1 MPKRENRRIL
11 SLYFALYAQER
22 TKDMDIQKIIADA
35 VKLLTENEDMLKAF
49 NQNPAKTL
57 EKMLGIDL
65 PDDKV
70 NAIVAGIK
78 AKLGLDDVMDM
89 AQKLAGLFGKK

>member
-1 MPKRENRRIL
+1 
-11 SLYFALYAQER
+11 
-22 TKDMDIQKIIADA
+22 MDIQKIIADA

>member
-1 MPKRENRRIL
+1 
-11 SLYFALYAQER
+11 
-22 TKDMDIQKIIADA
+22 MDIQKMITEA
-35 VKLLTENEDMLKAF
+35 VKLLSENEELLKAF
-49 NQNPAKTL
+49 NKNPAKTL

-78 AKLGLDDVMDM
+78 AKLGLDDVMDV
-89 AQKLAGLFGKK
+89 AGKLLGMFGKK

>member
-1 MPKRENRRIL
+1 
-11 SLYFALYAQER
+11 
-22 TKDMDIQKIIADA
+22 MDIQKIIADA

-49 NQNPAKTL
+49 NGNPAKTL

>member
-1 MPKRENRRIL
+1 
-11 SLYFALYAQER
+11 
-22 TKDMDIQKIIADA
+22 MDIQKIIADA
-35 VKLLTENEDMLKAF
+35 VTLLTENEDMLKAF